1 MTDKNELLQHDET
14 FRYMLLSRLQR
25 DCEYYL
31 GYGNRQ
37 DKHLWAG
44 NVEDQIDTM
53 ITLYESFDN
62 DKKPEWIT
70 IEEIEK
76 YREEMLKDAERV
88 LYDVYVYLDED
99 KSDLLGQLQ
108 LIKCNDMY
116 IIKLDGHILKV
127 GLQFDS
133 DEEAL
138 HEVMEYID
146 QYMIKTKEVEE

>member
-1 MTDKNELLQHDET
+1 MTDKYEVLQHDET
-14 FRYMLLSRLQR
+14 FRYMLLGRLQR

-53 ITLYESFDN
+53 ITLYESFPD
-62 DKKPEWIT
+62 DAKPEWISR
-70 IEEIEK
+70 EEIEK
-76 YREEMLKDAERV
+76 YREEMLKDGESV

-108 LIKCNDMY
+108 LIKCNGMY
-116 IIKLDGHILKV
+116 IITLNGDKIKV

-146 QYMIKTKEVEE
+146 QYMINTKEVEK

>member
-14 FRYMLLSRLQR
+14 FRYMLLGRLQR

-37 DKHLWAG
+37 DKHLWAS

-53 ITLYESFDN
+53 ITLYESFDD

-76 YREEMLKDAERV
+76 YQEEMLRDAESV
-88 LYDVYVYLDED
+88 LYDVNVYLGEDET
-99 KSDLLGQLQ
+99 DLLCSLQ
-108 LIKCNDMY
+108 LIKCNGMY
-116 IIKLDGHILKV
+116 IIKLNGHTVKV
-127 GLQFDS
+127 GLQFNS

-138 HEVMEYID
+138 YEVIEYINHD
-146 QYMIKTKEVEE
+146 MFKKEVTK